1 MQEVGLQLLIIGS
14 INSKKLPEKAAA
26 VICEERQLVQM
37 TATKGGDYR
46 HLIV

>member
-14 INSKKLPEKAAA
+14 ISKKLPEKAA
-26 VICEERQLVQM
+26 VIYTERQLVQM

>member
-14 INSKKLPEKAAA
+14 ISKKLPEKAAA